1 MVDIR
6 AKPRTYMR
14 MRQKKGGDVIAGIYR
29 NRSSRETR
37 VYPLGAPLS
46 SFSWL
51 MAHVSLPLTNRDVAF
66 HQRMSGTRLV
76 RSARA
81 REHARLIDE
90 FSLLVFLCLL
100 AS

>member
-66 HQRMSGTRLV
+66 HQSFYVLMRMLSSPENERG
-76 RSARA
+76 
-81 REHARLIDE
+81 
-90 FSLLVFLCLL
+90 
-100 AS
+100 